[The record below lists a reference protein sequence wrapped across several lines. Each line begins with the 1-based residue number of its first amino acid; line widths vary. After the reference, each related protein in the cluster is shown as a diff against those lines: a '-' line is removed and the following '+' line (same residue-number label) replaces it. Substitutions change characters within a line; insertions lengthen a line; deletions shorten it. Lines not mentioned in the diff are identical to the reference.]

1 MQGHEKIMINDRL
14 VNVIKY
20 EGRVNDET
28 LTHTLWIS
36 QKNHIPV
43 RLITPTP
50 IGLIIDQVLSKGNI
64 LNLI

>member
-1 MQGHEKIMINDRL
+1 
-14 VNVIKY
+14 VIKY